1 MGIETRRYMRLLVF
15 FDLPM
20 VTKAEKRAYQQFRK
34 FLLNDG
40 YDMIQWSVYG
50 RILNGVDAE
59 KKHLARLAENLPPE
73 GSVRCLTVTEKQ
85 YASMRLLVGMPPFQ
99 EKKVSASQLLLF

>member
-1 MGIETRRYMRLLVF
+1 MRLMVF

-20 VTKAEKRAYQQFRK
+20 VTKAEKRAYVHFRR

-50 RILNGVDAE
+50 RILNGKDAE
-59 KKHLARLAENLPPE
+59 TKHLARLADNLPPE
-73 GSVRCLTVTEKQ
+73 GSVRCMTVTEKQ
-85 YASMRLLVGMPPFQ
+85 YAGIKLLVGMPLFQ
-99 EKKVSASQLLLF
+99 EKKVPADQMLLF

>member
-1 MGIETRRYMRLLVF
+1 MVF

-20 VTKAEKRAYQQFRK
+20 VTKSEKRAYTLFRR

-40 YDMIQWSVYG
+40 YDMMQYSVYG

-59 KKHLARLAENLPPE
+59 QKHMQRLVQNLPPE
-73 GSVRCLTVTEKQ
+73 GSVRVLSVTEKQ
-85 YASMRLLVGMPPFQ
+85 FASMKLLVGMPLFQ
-99 EKKVSASQLLLF
+99 EKKVSAQQVLQF

>member
-1 MGIETRRYMRLLVF
+1 MRLMVF

-20 VTKAEKRAYQQFRK
+20 VTKAEKRAYVQFRK

-50 RILNGVDAE
+50 RILNGTDSE
-59 KKHLARLAENLPPE
+59 KKHMARLADNLPPE
-73 GSVRCLTVTEKQ
+73 GSIRCMTVTEKQ
-85 YASMRLLVGMPPFQ
+85 YAGIHLLVGMPLFQ
-99 EKKVSASQLLLF
+99 EKAVKADQMLLF

>member
-1 MGIETRRYMRLLVF
+1 MRLIVF

-20 VTKAEKRAYQQFRK
+20 VTKAEKRAYVQFRR

-50 RILNGVDAE
+50 RILNGKDAE
-59 KKHLARLAENLPPE
+59 TKHLVRLSDNLPPQ
-73 GSVRCLTVTEKQ
+73 GSVRCMTVTEKQ
-85 YASMRLLVGMPPFQ
+85 YAGIKLLVGMPLFQ
-99 EKKVSASQLLLF
+99 DKKTPANQLLLF